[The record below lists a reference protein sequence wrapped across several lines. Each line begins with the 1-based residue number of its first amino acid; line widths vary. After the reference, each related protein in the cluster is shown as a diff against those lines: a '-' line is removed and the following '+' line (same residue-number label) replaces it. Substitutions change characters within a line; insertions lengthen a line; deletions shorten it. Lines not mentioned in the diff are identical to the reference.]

1 MLTSIS
7 TINEHTEI
15 NRSTSNGNDIG
26 KKPHKEAKNARVELK
41 TSTELKETLR
51 QAAQVAG
58 VDLSAFI
65 LNAAFERAEEVL
77 ENQKSR
83 ELDEE
88 NWRTLNMLIAE
99 PASPIRAI

>member
-1 MLTSIS
+1 MATIS
-7 TINEHTEI
+7 V
-15 NRSTSNGNDIG
+15 
-26 KKPHKEAKNARVELK
+26 KKPHKEVKNARVELK

-58 VDLSAFI
+58 VDLSVFI

-77 ENQKSR
+77 ENQKRR

-99 PASPIRAI
+99 PESPTLALRALMRKNKDGKATK

>member
-1 MLTSIS
+1 MATIS
-7 TINEHTEI
+7 V
-15 NRSTSNGNDIG
+15 
-26 KKPHKEAKNARVELK
+26 KKPHKEVKNARVELK

-77 ENQKSR
+77 ENQKRR

-88 NWRTLNMLIAE
+88 NWRNLNMLIAE
-99 PASPIRAI
+99 PASPTLALRALMRKNKDGKATK

>member
-1 MLTSIS
+1 MATIS
-7 TINEHTEI
+7 VT
-15 NRSTSNGNDIG
+15 
-26 KKPHKEAKNARVELK
+26 KPHKEVKNARVELK

-51 QAAQVAG
+51 RAAQIAG
-58 VDLSAFI
+58 VDLSVFI

-77 ENQKSR
+77 ENQKRR

-99 PASPIRAI
+99 PESPTLALRALMRKNKDGKATK